1 MAKSNDKNNNKNN
14 PPNKITPPPAQSD
27 GQDKIQAYQQLKGA
41 TASTAKIEP
50 PIQSDVFDKRQ
61 PMWINFFRKS
71 WISALIVGLVSF
83 AVYVNTISHDYAV
96 DDAIVITRNQFT
108 RLGMKGMHGIWTEDT
123 FVGFFGKQQNLV
135 SGGRY
140 RPFSVATFALEV
152 ALLGDH
158 PKNPTTGDYIK
169 DKDGDFVKDKDGNY
183 LYDLM
188 PNVSHTFNI
197 LLYSLLCV
205 LIYFAILQLMRSKLQ
220 DSTLAQSDILHD
232 EDDEQTNGLSPAK
245 AAFAGFVAFA
255 TAILYATHPVHTE
268 AVANI
273 KGRDEILVMLGS
285 VMAMHCAFKAAI
297 STNPIKIILSWVL
310 ALVGFAIGIF
320 SKESAIPFLAVIP
333 AAIYIFAPRISMGRS
348 LLYALPFFVFTLV
361 FWFGIRA
368 QVLKVQNPDDPM
380 AKILD
385 QLSKDMYKNHKT
397 AFFWIKDEPTELM
410 NNPFLKLE
418 NNRYQPYND
427 SERLGSILY
436 TWADYLRLLVV
447 PHPLTNDYYP
457 FHISVK
463 KKNASKVETF
473 SNFEIPTMSHGVPML
488 SLVLHLGLG
497 ILGLFLA
504 YRRNAYGFCILFYFA
519 TFSVVSNFFFPIG
532 TNMAERF
539 MFMPSLAF
547 SFACG
552 LGLAAM
558 SQRQKLE
565 PFVLPLLAVVV
576 FMYAAKTIDRNFAWK
591 NDFVLFTT
599 DIATSPNSAK
609 LNNAVSGV
617 LQDHLHT
624 NPSLTPEDREYI
636 LHDALKHSTN
646 AINMHPT
653 YNNAWLL
660 YGNSNT
666 MLAATCLDKIDKMQ
680 SVQIKIN
687 GSIKT
692 LTPLEAA
699 LALYDEGIRAYT
711 EVMRLRPDHPDAPT
725 NLGVAY
731 RDKGKVMGEKMNKI
745 VDALAL
751 FQAAQK
757 LLPNDAETLRL
768 LGIAY
773 GMTQQHELAIAALER
788 ACQIFPGQAANWYN
802 LGIAYA
808 AIGNAEKAK
817 QCTDQAAQIDPT
829 YTQKVSGQ

>member
-1 MAKSNDKNNNKNN
+1 MAKNNNKNN
-14 PPNKITPPPAQSD
+14 APKKIDTPKVEPQPQPKAAV
-27 GQDKIQAYQQLKGA
+27 I
-41 TASTAKIEP
+41 ST
-50 PIQSDVFDKRQ
+50 SDVFDTREVG
-61 PMWINFFRKS
+61 WLNFFRKT
-71 WISALIVGLVSF
+71 WLGALIVGLVSF
-83 AVYVNTISHDYAV
+83 VVYTNTISHDYAV

-140 RPFSVATFALEV
+140 RPLSVATFAIEV

-158 PKNPTTGDYIK
+158 PKNPTTGDYVK

-197 LLYSLLCV
+197 VLYSLLCV
-205 LIYFAILQLMRSKLQ
+205 LIYFAILQLMRSKLA
-220 DSTLAQSDILHD
+220 DSKSVKTDVLHD
-232 EDDEQTNGLSPAK
+232 DESEEQDGLTPKK
-245 AAFAGFVAFA
+245 AALAGFIAFA
-255 TAILYATHPVHTE
+255 TAILYATHPIHTE
-268 AVANI
+268 AIANI

-285 VMAMHCAFKAAI
+285 VMAMHYAFKAAI
-297 STNPIKIILSWVL
+297 STNTTKTVISWVL
-310 ALVGFAIGIF
+310 ALLGFAIGIF

-333 AAIYIFAPRISMGRS
+333 AAIYIFAPKISLGRS
-348 LLYALPFFVFTLV
+348 LLYTLPFFLFTII

-463 KKNASKVETF
+463 KKNPEKVETF
-473 SNFEIPTMSHGVPML
+473 RNFEIPTMSHGVPML
-488 SLVLHLGLG
+488 SLILHLGLG

-504 YRRNAYGFCILFYFA
+504 YRRNAFGFCILFYFA

-552 LGLAAM
+552 MGLAAM
-558 SQRQKLE
+558 AQRQKLE

-576 FMYAAKTIDRNFAWK
+576 VMYSAKTFMRNFAWK
-591 NDFVLFTT
+591 NDYVLFTT
-599 DIATSPNSAK
+599 DIANSPNSAK

-624 NPSLTPEDREYI
+624 NPSLTAQEREDI
-636 LHDALKHSTN
+636 LHRALKHSTN
-646 AINMHPT
+646 AISMHPT

-666 MLAATCLDKIDKMQ
+666 MLANVYLEKIGKTE
-680 SVQIKIN
+680 SVEIKIYGN
-687 GSIKT
+687 TKV
-692 LTPLEAA
+692 LAPLDAA
-699 LALYDEGIRAYT
+699 LAHYDEGIKAYL

-751 FQAAQK
+751 FQSAQK

-773 GMTQQHELAIAALER
+773 GMTQQHELAIASLER

-817 QCTDQAAQIDPT
+817 QCTDQAAQIDPN